1 MSQWVSDK
9 HFQWLDSGP
18 IKIEDVGRSTLLYNV
33 DTVYTVYTGYTGFT
47 GYTVYTVN
55 TVYTVYT
62 VYNVYVV

>member
-18 IKIEDVGRSTLLYNV
+18 IKIEDVGSTLLYNV
-33 DTVYTVYTGYTGFT
+33 DTVYTVYTGST
-47 GYTVYTVN
+47 GYTVSM
-55 TVYTVYT
+55 VYT